1 MLTMTY
7 TGQTGRSFKTRFK
20 EHMRDFKHNNKK
32 SKFAQ
37 HLLEEGHAIGNM
49 DDIMKV
55 IHITRKGRMLNTL
68 ESFHIYK
75 ETKAG
80 NQIND
85 KMTSKE
91 NKIFEAILQHGPQ

>member
-1 MLTMTY
+1 MTY

-20 EHMRDFKHNNKK
+20 EHMRDFKYNNRK
-32 SKFAQ
+32 SKFPQ
-37 HLLEEGHAIGNM
+37 HLLDEGHAIGNM
-49 DDIMKV
+49 EDITKI
-55 IHITRKGRMLNTL
+55 IHITGKGRMLNTL

-75 ETKAG
+75 ETKAE

-85 KMTSKE
+85 RLTTKD

>member
-1 MLTMTY
+1 
-7 TGQTGRSFKTRFK
+7 
-20 EHMRDFKHNNKK
+20 
-32 SKFAQ
+32 
-37 HLLEEGHAIGNM
+37 M

-55 IHITRKGRMLNTL
+55 IHITGKGRMLNTL

-85 KMTSKE
+85 RLTTKD
-91 NKIFEAILQHGPQ
+91 NKIFEATLQHGPQ

>member
-1 MLTMTY
+1 
-7 TGQTGRSFKTRFK
+7 
-20 EHMRDFKHNNKK
+20 MRDFKHNNKK

-37 HLLEEGHAIGNM
+37 YLLDEAHAIGNM

-55 IHITRKGRMLNTL
+55 IHIKGKGRMLNTL
-68 ESFHIYK
+68 QSFHIYK

-80 NQIND
+80 NQINNRL
-85 KMTSKE
+85 TTKE

>member
-1 MLTMTY
+1 
-7 TGQTGRSFKTRFK
+7 
-20 EHMRDFKHNNKK
+20 MRDFKYNNRK

-37 HLLEEGHAIGNM
+37 HLLHEGHAIDIM

-55 IHITRKGRMLNTL
+55 IHIMGKGRMLNTL

-75 ETKAG
+75 ETKAR

-85 KMTSKE
+85 RLTTKD
-91 NKIFEAILQHGPQ
+91 NKLFEAILQHGPQ

>member
-1 MLTMTY
+1 
-7 TGQTGRSFKTRFK
+7 
-20 EHMRDFKHNNKK
+20 MRDFKHNNKK
-32 SKFAQ
+32 SNFAQ
-37 HLLEEGHAIGNM
+37 HLLDEGHAIGNM

-55 IHITRKGRMLNTL
+55 IRIMGKGRMLNTL